1 MRSLKIQYFSR
12 RTCIGLL
19 LLAMATPV
27 MARET
32 YAHFAERIVSQPP
45 EGVAI
50 RDDLEAAVLRATNA
64 YRATKRLTPLKPANE
79 TLQLAARA
87 QALDLLQEAAMGH
100 IASTGHDFA
109 ARMHALH
116 PGQMF
121 LPVMAEN
128 AARLRN
134 TKLNDAEAAKALV
147 EQWIKSP
154 DHRKNMSNRSY
165 VTVAI
170 GVAKRGHDI
179 YVVQVFSGPTVKTNM
194 GGALQ

>member
-1 MRSLKIQYFSR
+1 MKIQYFSR
-12 RTCIGLL
+12 RACVGLL
-19 LLAMATPV
+19 LLTMATPV

-32 YAHFAERIVSQPP
+32 YAHFATRIVSQPP
-45 EGVAI
+45 EGTAI

-64 YRATKRLTPLKPANE
+64 YRATKRLPLLKLAND

-100 IASTGHDFA
+100 VASTGHDFA

-134 TKLNDAEAAKALV
+134 TKLTDAEAAKALV

-154 DHRKNMSNRSY
+154 DHRKNLSDRSY
-165 VTVAI
+165 VAVAI

-179 YVVQVFSGPTVKTNM
+179 YAVQVFSGPTVKTNL
-194 GGALQ
+194 GGTIK